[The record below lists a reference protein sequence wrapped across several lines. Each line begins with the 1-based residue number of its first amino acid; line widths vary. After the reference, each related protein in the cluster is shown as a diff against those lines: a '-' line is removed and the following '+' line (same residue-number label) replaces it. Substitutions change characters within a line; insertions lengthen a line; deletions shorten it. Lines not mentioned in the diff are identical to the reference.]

1 VHNFFFNVGFL
12 GLANNVTFFPIRL
25 SL

>member
-1 VHNFFFNVGFL
+1 VHNFFLNVGFL
-12 GLANNVTFFPIRL
+12 GLANNITFFPIRL